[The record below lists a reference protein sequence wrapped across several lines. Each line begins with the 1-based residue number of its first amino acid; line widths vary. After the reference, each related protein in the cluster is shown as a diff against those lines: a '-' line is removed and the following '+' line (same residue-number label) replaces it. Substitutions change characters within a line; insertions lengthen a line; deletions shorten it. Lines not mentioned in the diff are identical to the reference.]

1 MGTVLRPAEVAREL
15 RISRVTVY
23 ELIRRGELPA
33 TRVGHQF
40 RIEASALATYRA
52 EHHQGARP
60 AQSTR
65 QGTLVIR
72 AEDHLLTLSVP
83 DDLESLSV
91 VELAEA
97 FSRRAGVQ
105 RARYRGVLL
114 HALLTAHGFL
124 PASLDLALTPPPSP
138 EHAAVLR
145 SVVAA
150 RGRDDHVV
158 AFSVAELLPEYGATL
173 ALIAWERDGEALRT
187 TGPVQ
192 LVVPSDRLPTRGVRQ
207 LEAIDL
213 HRLA

>member
-1 MGTVLRPAEVAREL
+1 
-15 RISRVTVY
+15 
-23 ELIRRGELPA
+23 
-33 TRVGHQF
+33 
-40 RIEASALATYRA
+40 
-52 EHHQGARP
+52 
-60 AQSTR
+60 
-65 QGTLVIR
+65 
-72 AEDHLLTLSVP
+72 
-83 DDLESLSV
+83 
-91 VELAEA
+91 
-97 FSRRAGVQ
+97 VQ

-213 HRLA
+213 RRLA